1 MASSLLPDVRWR
13 NTTSLLKRER
23 VSARFTSR
31 SSSVEVTLRRVILNE
46 THRTLHGQDEV
57 QILALTRK
65 LVDTLEDELFDIV
78 CYKNA
83 I

>member
-1 MASSLLPDVRWR
+1 MEKHNITVEE
-13 NTTSLLKRER
+13 RER
-23 VSARFTSR
+23 VSTRFTSR
-31 SSSVEVTLRRVILNE
+31 SSSVEVTLRRVILKK